1 MLQGENV
8 RLREVRRDDLVPF
21 LKFVNDPEVTRYL
34 LIEPP
39 FTMED
44 EEKWYEMVR
53 SGNDITFTIETV
65 GGKVIGN
72 ISLRDMD
79 CINRK
84 AMLGIMIG
92 EKGCQNKGYGTEAIG
107 LLLRHAFEEFGLAR
121 IYLTVD
127 SRHAHALRCYE
138 RCGFKN
144 EGSLRMNRFKRGEY
158 ADDVVMSILRTEWS
172 PAHQ

>member
-21 LKFVNDPEVTRYL
+21 LRFVNDQEVTKYL

-39 FTMED
+39 FTMEH
-44 EEKWYEMVR
+44 EEKWYEMVCA
-53 SGNDITFTIETV
+53 GNDITFTVETV
-65 GGKVIGN
+65 DGRVIGN
-72 ISLRDMD
+72 ISLRDID
-79 CINRK
+79 RRNGK

-92 EKGCQNKGYGTEAIG
+92 EKESQGKGYGTEAIG
-107 LLLRHAFEEFGLAR
+107 LLLRHAFEGLGLVR

-127 SRHAHALRCYE
+127 SRHAHARRCYE

-158 ADDVVMSILRTEWS
+158 ADDVVMSILRTEW
-172 PAHQ
+172 PPVHQ